1 LASLARIPFSPSD
14 EQQINTLTGW
24 MLFMA
29 ILHFLGGAFFLTCGC
44 FGAMGGG
51 GMMAV
56 SPAGGILTII
66 QMLLMLVLGVVLIIE
81 GVMLVQGRS
90 ALSSVVTSD
99 TGDQQY
105 LSDAFKRLKFF
116 FMLELVW
123 FAINILVAIIGL
135 LIAIIAPEL
144 AGGGFGD
151 FQNLGGGGGGF
162 GGGPGYDPGGNW

>member
-1 LASLARIPFSPSD
+1 MASLARIPFSPAD

-29 ILHFLGGAFFLTCGC
+29 IVHFLLGALCLTCGC
-44 FGAMGGG
+44 FGALGGG
-51 GMMAV
+51 AMIQLN
-56 SPAGGILTII
+56 PAGGVLTIL
-66 QMLLMLVLGVVLIIE
+66 QMLIWLVLGVVLIIE

-90 ALSSVVTSD
+90 ALASVVTSD

-116 FMLELVW
+116 FMLELAW
-123 FAINILVAIIGL
+123 FGLNIVVAIL
-135 LIAIIAPEL
+135 QLISAFVAPEM

-151 FQNLGGGGGGF
+151 FQNLGGGGL
-162 GGGPGYDPGGNW
+162 GGGGYDPGGQW

>member
-1 LASLARIPFSPSD
+1 MASLARIPFSPAD
-14 EQQINTLTGW
+14 EQVINTLTGW
-24 MLFMA
+24 MLFIA

-51 GMMAV
+51 AAMAF
-56 SPAGGILTII
+56 SPAGGILTIL
-66 QMLLMLVLGVVLIIE
+66 QMLLMLVLGVVLIVE
-81 GVMLVQGRS
+81 GVLIVQGRS

-116 FMLELVW
+116 FMLELAW

-135 LIAIIAPEL
+135 LVALIAPEM

-151 FQNLGGGGGGF
+151 FGGLQGGGL
-162 GGGPGYDPGGNW
+162 GGPGYDPGGNW